1 MSEATIET
9 TKVIVRDDKLDQKL
23 ANWIG
28 LLLRIC
34 VIISGALVLFGIA
47 LWAIQQDGPNNI
59 DAAMGK
65 TGTLPKVNP
74 STILDG
80 LRDFTASAYIQL
92 GLLVLILTPTLRV
105 FVTAIVFVMQRAWV
119 LVICSAA
126 VLAILILGL
135 FGIVGG

>member
-1 MSEATIET
+1 MSETTIEPP
-9 TKVIVRDDKLDQKL
+9 KVILRDDTLDQKL

-34 VIISGALVLFGIA
+34 VIISGSIVLFGIL
-47 LWAIQQDGPNNI
+47 LWAIQNDGPNSV

-74 STILDG
+74 STILEG

-105 FVTAIVFVMQRAWV
+105 FVTAIVFVMQRAWILV
-119 LVICSAA
+119 LCSAL
-126 VLAILILGL
+126 VLTILVLGL